1 MPLTDILQAVL
12 IFFVGLAAA
21 FINIMA
27 GGGSVLTLGTMMLLG
42 LPAAV
47 ANGTN
52 RIGLLVESISA
63 AAAYKSE
70 RFSDVRESFRLAIWT
85 VPGAALGS
93 YFAISV
99 SSLMF
104 QRILAVVMIL
114 VVITLFLPKSKS
126 DGDGEN
132 KGTSRLFVYPAML
145 VVGLYGGF
153 IQAGVGFLIMASL
166 RHILRLDLV
175 RVNMHKIYI
184 VLIYTLP
191 VLLIFGLTGNIHWV
205 WAACLS
211 AGMAVGAW
219 LSVKISI
226 KRGEKV
232 VKAVLCV
239 AILLMAAKLLSTW

>member
-1 MPLTDILQAVL
+1 MPIADILQGIL

-52 RIGLLVESISA
+52 RIGLLVESLSGA
-63 AAAYKSE
+63 AAFRSE
-70 RFSDVRESFRLAIWT
+70 RFAEVKESVKLAVWT
-85 VPGAALGS
+85 IPGAVLGS
-93 YFAISV
+93 VFAISI

-104 QRILAVVMIL
+104 QRILALVMIFI
-114 VVITLFLPKSKS
+114 VITLFLPKGRS
-126 DGDGEN
+126 DGAGRN
-132 KGTSRLFVYPAML
+132 RGASRLFVYPAMIG
-145 VVGLYGGF
+145 VGLYGGF
-153 IQAGVGFLIMASL
+153 VQAGVGFLIMASL

-175 RVNMHKIYI
+175 KVNMHKIYI
-184 VLIYTLP
+184 VLIYTVP
-191 VLLIFGLTGNIHWV
+191 VLLIFGFTGNIHWP
-205 WAACLS
+205 WAVCLS

-219 LSVKISI
+219 LSVKISVR
-226 KRGEKV
+226 RGEKV

-239 AILLMAAKLLSTW
+239 AILLMAAKFLSTW